1 MGYCFKAIKG
11 PEGPESKGPKAIKGP
26 EGPESKGPK
35 DEDKTKVY
43 IWKF

>member
-1 MGYCFKAIKG
+1 MVRG
-11 PEGPESKGPKAIKGP
+11 PEGPESEGPKAIKGP

-35 DEDKTKVY
+35 DEDGTKVY